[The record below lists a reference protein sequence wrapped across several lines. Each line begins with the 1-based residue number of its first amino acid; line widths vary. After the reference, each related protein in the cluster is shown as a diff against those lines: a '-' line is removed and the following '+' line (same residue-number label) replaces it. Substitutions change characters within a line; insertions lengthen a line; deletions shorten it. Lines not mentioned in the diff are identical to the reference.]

1 MSENSLTILLLVS
14 CILISGCV
22 FTPSVRILSTNG
34 AINQSTLNQS
44 ASGNVTPINP
54 PIPGDFPVYISEKY
68 INNGSGTIVMNY
80 SEIVAHNYSD
90 IPVSPFFANQT
101 IEPFCGY
108 SGNLSKISEIA
119 LNDYRVKQALKDGG
133 IIEDIDEFVPY
144 ESVGS
149 DICYHLYY
157 GLRLEY
163 KGQQMSVYVNESAMK
178 VDLIGGWKENYNN
191 ISLVQVNEPTTY
203 PY

>member
-1 MSENSLTILLLVS
+1 MKPIINSLTILLLVS
-14 CILISGCV
+14 CTLISGCI
-22 FTPSVRILSTNG
+22 FTPFLSHLSTNG
-34 AINQSTLNQS
+34 NSS
-44 ASGNVTPINP
+44 AQNNMSVSIT
-54 PIPGDFPVYISEKY
+54 PIPGDFPVYISEEF
-68 INNGSGTIVMNY
+68 INNSSGIIVMNY
-80 SEIVAHNYSD
+80 SEIVAHDYTD
-90 IPVSPFFANQT
+90 IPVSPFFAGQT
-101 IEPFCGY
+101 AKPFCGY

-133 IIEDIDEFVPY
+133 IIEGIDEFVPY
-144 ESVGS
+144 ESLGP
-149 DICYHLYY
+149 DICYHLYW

-191 ISLVQVNEPTTY
+191 ASLVQVNEPTTY